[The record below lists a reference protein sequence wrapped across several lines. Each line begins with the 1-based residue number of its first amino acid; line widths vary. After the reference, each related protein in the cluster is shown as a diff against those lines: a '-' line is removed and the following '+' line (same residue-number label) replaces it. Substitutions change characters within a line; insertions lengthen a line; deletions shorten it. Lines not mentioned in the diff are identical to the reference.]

1 MGRRELLV
9 LGCVACLF
17 AGCDDS
23 DSSSTAACDVKT
35 YKATCV
41 NGNLRSCVDGAIREN
56 QCAYGCE
63 NDACRSSAPS
73 CDGNDKKRCD
83 NKQPQVCVDGTWQ
96 NNGAAC
102 EGDCVDGVCQ
112 IVVEGECAPNGKKQ
126 CNGKQPLVCADGV
139 WKNAGAACEGDCVD
153 GECKGGEVGKCDLNG
168 KKQCDGKQPQV
179 CVNGSWQNEGAVCEN
194 ECFEGQC
201 KAAACG
207 SGAPVCDKTDFG
219 GKTCKNYVDYS
230 SSELVI
236 GELKCNDDCTI
247 NSDGCK
253 KTTCGNGH
261 LDGGEF
267 CDIVKDKNGNDVMAY
282 FANKD
287 LDCTALNAKNCGADG
302 QPSCYEYEEGG
313 FPGCSADC
321 QAMTRGTCRVKAQP
335 MDGIQSCEFKDL
347 NYNAET
353 KEITVKGLVT
363 PDQGLGQTNITGDF
377 ACSINATLPTYS
389 WNIGR
394 GALRHTDCADC
405 AEGEF
410 ALLGDANLTSLF
422 GGTYSC
428 VFRVHVDK
436 GQASTS
442 LYLCPTAK
450 GAPLPN
456 DRAPSDDYV
465 RTFQVE
471 GPQIEG
477 TILAQWNF
485 NALVKDD
492 NKTYDKFD
500 AERGVA
506 ASSATL
512 WAADGSKLSIL
523 SGTGGYGE
531 GAAAMKGL
539 PEETAFS
546 CEIAKHFAIKVD
558 TTGYENIKIFFNAMS
573 SGTDE
578 KPVAVAHK
586 TADSCSKLGEFNT
599 PTKDTGFVASPV
611 FAAPNANNQ
620 KDVEFG
626 IYTWNT
632 GGSYDANQ
640 TLRIDDIYITGTPIA
655 TPAQ

>member
-442 LYLCPTAK
+442 LLCPTAK

-546 CEIAKHFAIKVD
+546 CKIAKHFAIKVD

>member
-179 CVNGSWQNEGAVCEN
+179 CVNGSWQNEGAACEN

-442 LYLCPTAK
+442 LLCPTAK

-546 CEIAKHFAIKVD
+546 CKIAKHFAIKVD

>member
-126 CNGKQPLVCADGV
+126 CNGKQPIVCADGT
-139 WKNAGAACEGDCVD
+139 WQNKGAACEGDCVD

-179 CVNGSWQNEGAVCEN
+179 CVNGSWQNEGAACEN

-287 LDCTALNAKNCGADG
+287 LDCTVLNAKNCGEAG

-363 PDQGLGQTNITGDF
+363 PDQGLEQTNITGDF

-599 PTKDTGFVASPV
+599 PTKDAGFVASPV

-626 IYTWNT
+626 IYTWNA
-632 GGSYDANQ
+632 SDSNQ

>member
-102 EGDCVDGVCQ
+102 EGDCVDG
-112 IVVEGECAPNGKKQ
+112 
-126 CNGKQPLVCADGV
+126 
-139 WKNAGAACEGDCVD
+139 
-153 GECKGGEVGKCDLNG
+153 ECKGGEVGKCDLNG

-179 CVNGSWQNEGAVCEN
+179 CVNGSWQNEGAACEN

-442 LYLCPTAK
+442 LLCPTAK

>member
-179 CVNGSWQNEGAVCEN
+179 CVNGSWQNEGAACEN

-442 LYLCPTAK
+442 LLCPTAK

-546 CEIAKHFAIKVD
+546 CKIAKHFAIKVD

-611 FAAPNANNQ
+611 FAVPNANNQ

-626 IYTWNT
+626 IYTWNA
-632 GGSYDANQ
+632 SDSNQ

>member
-102 EGDCVDGVCQ
+102 EGDCVDG
-112 IVVEGECAPNGKKQ
+112 
-126 CNGKQPLVCADGV
+126 
-139 WKNAGAACEGDCVD
+139 
-153 GECKGGEVGKCDLNG
+153 ECKGGEVGKCDLNG

-179 CVNGSWQNEGAVCEN
+179 CVNGSWQNEGAACEN

-442 LYLCPTAK
+442 LLCPTAK

-640 TLRIDDIYITGTPIA
+640 TLRIDDIYIIGTPIA

>member
-1 MGRRELLV
+1 M
-9 LGCVACLF
+9 
-17 AGCDDS
+17 
-23 DSSSTAACDVKT
+23 
-35 YKATCV
+35 
-41 NGNLRSCVDGAIREN
+41 
-56 QCAYGCE
+56 
-63 NDACRSSAPS
+63 
-73 CDGNDKKRCD
+73 
-83 NKQPQVCVDGTWQ
+83 
-96 NNGAAC
+96 
-102 EGDCVDGVCQ
+102 
-112 IVVEGECAPNGKKQ
+112 
-126 CNGKQPLVCADGV
+126 
-139 WKNAGAACEGDCVD
+139 
-153 GECKGGEVGKCDLNG
+153 
-168 KKQCDGKQPQV
+168 
-179 CVNGSWQNEGAVCEN
+179 
-194 ECFEGQC
+194 
-201 KAAACG
+201 
-207 SGAPVCDKTDFG
+207 CDKTDFG

-287 LDCTALNAKNCGADG
+287 LDCTVLNAKNCGADG

-353 KEITVKGLVT
+353 KEVTVKGLVT
-363 PDQGLGQTNITGDF
+363 PDQGLEQTNITGDF

-500 AERGVA
+500 AESGVA

-512 WAADGSKLSIL
+512 WAVDGSKLSIL

-626 IYTWNT
+626 IYTWNA
-632 GGSYDANQ
+632 SDSNQ

>member
-179 CVNGSWQNEGAVCEN
+179 CVNGSWQNEGAACEN

-442 LYLCPTAK
+442 LLCPTAK

>member
-41 NGNLRSCVDGAIREN
+41 NDNLRSCVDGAIREN

-102 EGDCVDGVCQ
+102 EGDCVDG
-112 IVVEGECAPNGKKQ
+112 
-126 CNGKQPLVCADGV
+126 
-139 WKNAGAACEGDCVD
+139 
-153 GECKGGEVGKCDLNG
+153 ECKGGKVGKCDLNG

-179 CVNGSWQNEGAVCEN
+179 CVNGSWQNEGAACEN

-442 LYLCPTAK
+442 LLCPTAK